1 MSAWLRATCAGTT
14 LLFALM
20 AGCSFDATGS
30 AGGPGASGD
39 AADGRDSPELPDLP
53 AVQSGFLH
61 STGSGTET
69 VEIQPVD
76 PARAFLLFGTR
87 HDSLR
92 PSDSFLRGR
101 IASGTELEF
110 VRVTDRESD
119 IFARWYVVEYPA
131 GISVQHGDEIHGSAT
146 MEVEIDPVTSSSQA
160 FVTFSKTAG
169 EYANNFDHN
178 DPMIARLTA
187 PDRLQL
193 RVTTSSSHPVS
204 WQVISFDD
212 PEAIDVQAGTTALY
226 GEPLS
231 ETITLEREVEPDR
244 AFVLASFNVTSSGPG
259 GGRRMA
265 RAEIVDGNTIRI
277 ERGETGTTGDLIE
290 IAWQVVE
297 LKDGSRVQSGVA
309 ELGPGERS
317 RTVSVAGLDPARTA
331 AFGSVQWGGGQNMG
345 STAHTDTNVVGV
357 GCVTMEV
364 TQDGLLL
371 ERESDVA
378 AAEIA
383 WFAVEFGPRP

>member
-1 MSAWLRATCAGTT
+1 MSARLRATCAGHG
-14 LLFALM
+14 LLLAL
-20 AGCSFDATGS
+20 ATGCSFDPTGAEGD
-30 AGGPGASGD
+30 AGALGD
-39 AADGRDSPELPDLP
+39 AADGRDRPALPDLP
-53 AVQSGFLH
+53 AVQTGTFH
-61 STGSGTET
+61 SPGSGTET

-87 HDSLR
+87 HDSTR

-110 VRVTDRESD
+110 ERVTDRESD
-119 IFARWYVVEYPA
+119 IFARWYVVEYPS
-131 GISVQHGDEIHGSAT
+131 GISVQHGDAIHAPAT
-146 MEVEIDPVTSSSQA
+146 MEVAIDAVPSTSQA
-160 FVTFSKTAG
+160 FVTFSKTPG
-169 EYANNFDHN
+169 PNANTFDHN

-193 RVTTSSSHPVS
+193 RVTGASSHPVS

-212 PEAIDVQAGTTALY
+212 PEAIDVQVGTTALD
-226 GEPLS
+226 GAALS
-231 ETITLEREVEPDR
+231 ETIALERAVDPDR
-244 AFVLASFNVTSSGPG
+244 AFALASFNVTSGGAG

-265 RAEIVDGNTIRI
+265 RAEIVDDSTIRL
-277 ERGETGTTGDLIE
+277 ERGDTGTSGDLVE

-309 ELGPGERS
+309 ELGPGERQK
-317 RTVSVAGLDPARTA
+317 TVPLAGLDPARTA
-331 AFGSVQWGGGQNMG
+331 ALGSVQWGGGQGMG
-345 STAHTDTNVVGV
+345 STGHIETNLIGV

-364 TQDGLLL
+364 TPGGLIL